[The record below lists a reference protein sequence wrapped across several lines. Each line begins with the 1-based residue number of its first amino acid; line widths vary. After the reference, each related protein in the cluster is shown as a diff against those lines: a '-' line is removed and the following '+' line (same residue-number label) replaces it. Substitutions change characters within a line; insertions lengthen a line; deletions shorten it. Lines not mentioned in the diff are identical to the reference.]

1 MKYPSLAVIGLIQ
14 PIGSIL
20 PISEMQS
27 RWVAAVF
34 KGQIS
39 LPPHTEMEADI
50 KLKRAQNKRRYFKS
64 KKHTLQVDYIKYMDE
79 IAEQIGC
86 KPSLKKYMFTEPS
99 FCLRLLISANAPYVY
114 RLDGPGSWEKAKE
127 ALISLPQ
134 RVKLPLKNRE
144 CDMKRYKKH
153 GKIVSL
159 SRSMTKN
166 NVF

>member
-1 MKYPSLAVIGLIQ
+1 
-14 PIGSIL
+14 
-20 PISEMQS
+20 
-27 RWVAAVF
+27 
-34 KGQIS
+34 
-39 LPPHTEMEADI
+39 
-50 KLKRAQNKRRYFKS
+50 
-64 KKHTLQVDYIKYMDE
+64 MDE

-153 GKIVSL
+153 GKIDEYFRYISMKWLAGWTCVVL
-159 SRSMTKN
+159 FTGIWVFCLGSRNLTTFAYTV
-166 NVF
+166 NVVIFFVFFSFILLWFDLQYDMSTIF